1 MPIIEVNK
9 SVYNQLDEP
18 TSAAASHNSNNNSN
32 NRNTQRIITPLN
44 NITGK
49 MFSLDNFDLEA
60 TMARH
65 FFEGS
70 QATNGSSS
78 SSEFFFG
85 DDDNSSESDED
96 DAYSSGFNSD
106 QENNEKS
113 RLHKPRRLKCA
124 SQMAQQRQAANLRER
139 RRMQSINEAFEG
151 LRSHI
156 PTLPYEKR
164 LSKVDTL
171 KLAIS
176 YITFLS
182 EMVKKDKNGNEPG
195 LSLQRNYQKEP
206 PKKIILKDRSGGIS
220 HSLSWYRKGDR
231 YPGSKLYA
239 RTWTPEDPRAATHN
253 HHHHNHNGVHQSLGQ
268 MPLQQQQQQQ
278 QQNITTSQQF
288 HNHNQN
294 SNQSDESTSGYS
306 NLGEGSSTGGG
317 SNTAEGY
324 CNGAVGGGRAS
335 STGSANGSGV
345 HQNGI

>member
-1 MPIIEVNK
+1 
-9 SVYNQLDEP
+9 
-18 TSAAASHNSNNNSN
+18 
-32 NRNTQRIITPLN
+32 
-44 NITGK
+44 
-49 MFSLDNFDLEA
+49 MFSMDNFDLEA

-70 QATNGSSS
+70 QATNASNS
-78 SSEFFFG
+78 SSEYFFG
-85 DDDNSSESDED
+85 DEHSSESDDDD

-106 QENNEKS
+106 QENNEKTRRS
-113 RLHKPRRLKCA
+113 HKPRRLKCA

-151 LRSHI
+151 LRTHI

-182 EMVKKDKNGNEPG
+182 EMVKKDKNGNEAG

-206 PKKIILKDRSGGIS
+206 PKKIILKDRTGGMA

-239 RTWTPEDPRAATHN
+239 RTWTPDDP
-253 HHHHNHNGVHQSLGQ
+253 NGTTNN
-268 MPLQQQQQQQ
+268 QQQQPIQPLYT
-278 QQNITTSQQF
+278 NNNTKSSHSSNSSQ
-288 HNHNQN
+288 NQN
-294 SNQSDESTSGYS
+294 SNQSSDDFNVSGGD
-306 NLGEGSSTGGG
+306 LGGG
-317 SNTAEGY
+317 AAGSTASIFNSG
-324 CNGAVGGGRAS
+324 GAL
-335 STGSANGSGV
+335 
-345 HQNGI
+345 

>member
-1 MPIIEVNK
+1 
-9 SVYNQLDEP
+9 
-18 TSAAASHNSNNNSN
+18 
-32 NRNTQRIITPLN
+32 
-44 NITGK
+44 
-49 MFSLDNFDLEA
+49 MFSMDNFDLEA

-70 QATNGSSS
+70 QATNASTS
-78 SSEFFFG
+78 SSEYFFG
-85 DDDNSSESDED
+85 DEHSSESDDED

-106 QENNEKS
+106 QENNEKTRRS
-113 RLHKPRRLKCA
+113 HKPRRLKCA

-151 LRSHI
+151 LRTHI

-206 PKKIILKDRSGGIS
+206 PKKIILKDRTGGVS

-239 RTWTPEDPRAATHN
+239 RTWTPEDPR
-253 HHHHNHNGVHQSLGQ
+253 G
-268 MPLQQQQQQQ
+268 PL
-278 QQNITTSQQF
+278 SQPQPQ
-288 HNHNQN
+288 HYNNSNSNQNQN
-294 SNQSDESTSGYS
+294 SNQSSEDFS
-306 NLGEGSSTGGG
+306 
-317 SNTAEGY
+317 
-324 CNGAVGGGRAS
+324 
-335 STGSANGSGV
+335 GSADMSDPGAATSIFGSG
-345 HQNGI
+345 NGM

>member
-1 MPIIEVNK
+1 
-9 SVYNQLDEP
+9 
-18 TSAAASHNSNNNSN
+18 
-32 NRNTQRIITPLN
+32 
-44 NITGK
+44 
-49 MFSLDNFDLEA
+49 MFSMDNFDLEA

-70 QATNGSSS
+70 QATNASNS
-78 SSEFFFG
+78 SSEYFFG
-85 DDDNSSESDED
+85 DEHSSESDDDD

-106 QENNEKS
+106 QENNEKTYSMFS
-113 RLHKPRRLKCA
+113 RRSHKPRRLKCA

-151 LRSHI
+151 LRTHI

-182 EMVKKDKNGNEPG
+182 EMVKKDKNGNEAG

-206 PKKIILKDRSGGIS
+206 PKKIILKDRTGGMA

-239 RTWTPEDPRAATHN
+239 RTWTPDDPNQQSIQPLFTNNNTTKSN
-253 HHHHNHNGVHQSLGQ
+253 HSSNS
-268 MPLQQQQQQQ
+268 
-278 QQNITTSQQF
+278 SQ
-288 HNHNQN
+288 NQN
-294 SNQSDESTSGYS
+294 SNQSSDDFNVSGE
-306 NLGEGSSTGGG
+306 LAGGA
-317 SNTAEGY
+317 NP
-324 CNGAVGGGRAS
+324 AS
-335 STGSANGSGV
+335 IFGSG
-345 HQNGI
+345 GAL

>member
-1 MPIIEVNK
+1 
-9 SVYNQLDEP
+9 
-18 TSAAASHNSNNNSN
+18 
-32 NRNTQRIITPLN
+32 
-44 NITGK
+44 

-78 SSEFFFG
+78 SSSEFFFG
-85 DDDNSSESDED
+85 DDNSTDTDDD

-106 QENNEKS
+106 QENTEKT
-113 RLHKPRRLKCA
+113 RPHKTRRMKCA
-124 SQMAQQRQAANLRER
+124 SQVAQQRQAANLRER

-195 LSLQRNYQKEP
+195 LTLKRKYQKEP
-206 PKKIILKDRSGGIS
+206 PKKIILKDRSGGVA
-220 HSLSWYRKGDR
+220 HSLSWYRRGDR

-239 RTWTPEDPRAATHN
+239 RTWTPEDPRSHITHSVAHHLQHQQQILQQQQPSQASPNQLNNN
-253 HHHHNHNGVHQSLGQ
+253 HPPAHQRYNSPNSCSSSSESSSLNDQ
-268 MPLQQQQQQQ
+268 QQQQQQQ
-278 QQNITTSQQF
+278 QQNTVRSCHELFNEMQQ
-288 HNHNQN
+288 Q
-294 SNQSDESTSGYS
+294 
-306 NLGEGSSTGGG
+306 
-317 SNTAEGY
+317 
-324 CNGAVGGGRAS
+324 
-335 STGSANGSGV
+335 
-345 HQNGI
+345 QNGLEI

>member
-1 MPIIEVNK
+1 
-9 SVYNQLDEP
+9 
-18 TSAAASHNSNNNSN
+18 
-32 NRNTQRIITPLN
+32 
-44 NITGK
+44 
-49 MFSLDNFDLEA
+49 MFSMDNFDLEA

-70 QATNGSSS
+70 QATNASNS
-78 SSEFFFG
+78 SSEYYFG
-85 DDDNSSESDED
+85 DEHSSESDDDD

-106 QENNEKS
+106 QENNEKTRRS
-113 RLHKPRRLKCA
+113 HKPRRLKCA

-151 LRSHI
+151 LRTHI

-182 EMVKKDKNGNEPG
+182 EMVKKDKNGNEAG

-206 PKKIILKDRSGGIS
+206 PKKIILKDRTGGMS

-239 RTWTPEDPRAATHN
+239 RTWTPDDPNGAANQHPAQPLYANNTAKGSISSNSSQN
-253 HHHHNHNGVHQSLGQ
+253 H
-268 MPLQQQQQQQ
+268 
-278 QQNITTSQQF
+278 
-288 HNHNQN
+288 N
-294 SNQSDESTSGYS
+294 SNQSSEDFNISGADIS
-306 NLGEGSSTGGG
+306 DAGAAASIFGSGGG
-317 SNTAEGY
+317 L
-324 CNGAVGGGRAS
+324 
-335 STGSANGSGV
+335 
-345 HQNGI
+345 

>member
-1 MPIIEVNK
+1 
-9 SVYNQLDEP
+9 
-18 TSAAASHNSNNNSN
+18 
-32 NRNTQRIITPLN
+32 
-44 NITGK
+44 
-49 MFSLDNFDLEA
+49 MFSMDNFDLES

-78 SSEFFFG
+78 SSSEFFFG
-85 DDDNSSESDED
+85 DDNSSDTDDD

-106 QENNEKS
+106 QENNEKTRS
-113 RLHKPRRLKCA
+113 HKRRLKCA
-124 SQMAQQRQAANLRER
+124 SQVAQQRQAANLRER

-195 LSLQRNYQKEP
+195 LSLKRNYQKEP
-206 PKKIILKDRSGGIS
+206 PKKIILKDRTGGIS
-220 HSLSWYRKGDR
+220 HSLSWYRRGDR

-239 RTWTPEDPRAATHN
+239 RTWTPEDPRS
-253 HHHHNHNGVHQSLGQ
+253 HHSHHSHH
-268 MPLQQQQQQQ
+268 QQQQQQHAPLSQ
-278 QQNITTSQQF
+278 QQASTQLPLTRCY
-288 HNHNQN
+288 N
-294 SNQSDESTSGYS
+294 SNNSNHSSDSAIDNS
-306 NLGEGSSTGGG
+306 
-317 SNTAEGY
+317 
-324 CNGAVGGGRAS
+324 
-335 STGSANGSGV
+335 SANDTSATTAASTTQTCHDLFNEM
-345 HQNGI
+345 HQQNAL

>member
-1 MPIIEVNK
+1 M
-9 SVYNQLDEP
+9 
-18 TSAAASHNSNNNSN
+18 
-32 NRNTQRIITPLN
+32 
-44 NITGK
+44 
-49 MFSLDNFDLEA
+49 DNFDLEA

-70 QATNGSSS
+70 QATNASNS
-78 SSEFFFG
+78 SSEYYFG
-85 DDDNSSESDED
+85 DEHSSESDDDD

-106 QENNEKS
+106 QENNEKTRRS
-113 RLHKPRRLKCA
+113 HKPRRLKCA

-151 LRSHI
+151 LRTHI

-182 EMVKKDKNGNEPG
+182 EMVKKDKNGNEAG

-206 PKKIILKDRSGGIS
+206 PKKIILKDRTGGMA

-239 RTWTPEDPRAATHN
+239 RTWTPDDP
-253 HHHHNHNGVHQSLGQ
+253 NGV
-268 MPLQQQQQQQ
+268 PNNQQQQQQLQQPQ
-278 QQNITTSQQF
+278 QQPIQPLYTNNNTKSNHSSNSSQ
-288 HNHNQN
+288 NHNQN
-294 SNQSDESTSGYS
+294 SNQSNDDFNVS
-306 NLGEGSSTGGG
+306 GGG
-317 SNTAEGY
+317 GDLVG
-324 CNGAVGGGRAS
+324 GAVGTTVNIFGDGGAL
-335 STGSANGSGV
+335 
-345 HQNGI
+345 

>member
-1 MPIIEVNK
+1 
-9 SVYNQLDEP
+9 
-18 TSAAASHNSNNNSN
+18 
-32 NRNTQRIITPLN
+32 
-44 NITGK
+44 
-49 MFSLDNFDLEA
+49 MFSMDNFDLEA

-70 QATNGSSS
+70 QATNASTSSS
-78 SSEFFFG
+78 DYFFG
-85 DDDNSSESDED
+85 DEHSSESDDED

-106 QENNEKS
+106 QENTEKTFCPFS
-113 RLHKPRRLKCA
+113 RRSHKPRRLKCA

-151 LRSHI
+151 LRTHI

-206 PKKIILKDRSGGIS
+206 PKKIILKDRTGGVA

-239 RTWTPEDPRAATHN
+239 RTWTPEDPRGPHS
-253 HHHHNHNGVHQSLGQ
+253 Q
-268 MPLQQQQQQQ
+268 PLPLYNNSNSNQ
-278 QQNITTSQQF
+278 
-288 HNHNQN
+288 NQN
-294 SNQSDESTSGYS
+294 SNQSSDDFS
-306 NLGEGSSTGGG
+306 
-317 SNTAEGY
+317 
-324 CNGAVGGGRAS
+324 
-335 STGSANGSGV
+335 GSGADMSDP
-345 HQNGI
+345 GAAASIFSSGSGM

>member
-1 MPIIEVNK
+1 MPIIQLNNC
-9 SVYNQLDEP
+9 VYERLDES
-18 TSAAASHNSNNNSN
+18 TSEGNYINNNN
-32 NRNTQRIITPLN
+32 INTRQSAPLT
-44 NITGK
+44 NITAK

-113 RLHKPRRLKCA
+113 RLHKTRRLKCA

-206 PKKIILKDRSGGIS
+206 PKKIILKDRSGGIA

-239 RTWTPEDPRAATHN
+239 RTWTPEDPRAPTHSS
-253 HHHHNHNGVHQSLGQ
+253 HHQHNHNGVHQSLGQ
-268 MPLQQQQQQQ
+268 MPLQQQQQHQQ
-278 QQNITTSQQF
+278 HQITTTAQQF

-294 SNQSDESTSGYS
+294 SNQSDDSTSGYS

-317 SNTAEGY
+317 STSTEGY
-324 CNGAVGGGRAS
+324 CGGAADGIGASKLQSGGI
-335 STGSANGSGV
+335 NGV

>member
-1 MPIIEVNK
+1 
-9 SVYNQLDEP
+9 
-18 TSAAASHNSNNNSN
+18 
-32 NRNTQRIITPLN
+32 
-44 NITGK
+44 
-49 MFSLDNFDLEA
+49 MFSMDNFDLEA

-70 QATNGSSS
+70 QATNASNS
-78 SSEFFFG
+78 SSEYFFG
-85 DDDNSSESDED
+85 DEHSSESDDDD

-106 QENNEKS
+106 QENNEKTYSMFS
-113 RLHKPRRLKCA
+113 RRSHKPRRLKCA

-151 LRSHI
+151 LRTHI

-182 EMVKKDKNGNEPG
+182 EMVKKDKNGNEAG

-206 PKKIILKDRSGGIS
+206 PKKIILKDRTGGMA

-239 RTWTPEDPRAATHN
+239 RTWTPDDPNQQSIQPLYTNNNTTTKSN
-253 HHHHNHNGVHQSLGQ
+253 HSSNS
-268 MPLQQQQQQQ
+268 
-278 QQNITTSQQF
+278 SQ
-288 HNHNQN
+288 NQN
-294 SNQSDESTSGYS
+294 SNQSSDDFNVNTGELSG
-306 NLGEGSSTGGG
+306 GAA
-317 SNTAEGY
+317 NTA
-324 CNGAVGGGRAS
+324 AS
-335 STGSANGSGV
+335 LFGSG
-345 HQNGI
+345 GAL

>member
-1 MPIIEVNK
+1 
-9 SVYNQLDEP
+9 
-18 TSAAASHNSNNNSN
+18 
-32 NRNTQRIITPLN
+32 
-44 NITGK
+44 
-49 MFSLDNFDLEA
+49 MFSMDNFDLEA

-70 QATNGSSS
+70 QATNASTS
-78 SSEFFFG
+78 SSEYFFG
-85 DDDNSSESDED
+85 DEHSSESDDED

-106 QENNEKS
+106 QENNEKTRS
-113 RLHKPRRLKCA
+113 HKPRRLKCA

-151 LRSHI
+151 LRTHI

-206 PKKIILKDRSGGIS
+206 PKKIILKDRTGGVA

-239 RTWTPEDPRAATHN
+239 RTWTPEDPR
-253 HHHHNHNGVHQSLGQ
+253 G
-268 MPLQQQQQQQ
+268 PL
-278 QQNITTSQQF
+278 SQPQPLY
-288 HNHNQN
+288 NNSNSNQNQN
-294 SNQSDESTSGYS
+294 SNQSSDEFSGS
-306 NLGEGSSTGGG
+306 ADMSDPGATASIFGGSS
-317 SNTAEGY
+317 
-324 CNGAVGGGRAS
+324 NGM
-335 STGSANGSGV
+335 
-345 HQNGI
+345 